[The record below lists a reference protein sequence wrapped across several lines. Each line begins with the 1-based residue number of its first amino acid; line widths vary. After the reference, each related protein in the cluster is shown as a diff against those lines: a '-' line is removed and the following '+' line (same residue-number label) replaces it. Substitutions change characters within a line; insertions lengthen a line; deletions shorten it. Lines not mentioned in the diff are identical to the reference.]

1 MTRRCIIGC
10 VASVLVLVGVV
21 SPGVGVGAPPT
32 FERIVVDET
41 FAPDEFLTEACGVV
55 VTSHLEGHIIVRTFE
70 EDGTGVVE
78 VETIN
83 VGITA
88 TAGDRI
94 FRFRDVG
101 AAVTRIEPDGTAVL
115 SITGQVPFFF
125 AGVLK
130 IDLET
135 GEAIFEPRDRSAE
148 QLARAC
154 AALTG
159 G

>member
-1 MTRRCIIGC
+1 MSRRCITGW
-10 VASVLVLVGVV
+10 VASFLVLAGVV
-21 SPGVGVGAPPT
+21 TPGVGVGAAPT

-55 VTSHLEGHIIVRTFE
+55 VTSHLEGHITLRTFSGE
-70 EDGTGVVE
+70 GTGVAE
-78 VETIN
+78 VRSIN
-83 VGITA
+83 IGITA
-88 TAGDRI
+88 TADDRI

-101 AAVTRIEPDGTAVL
+101 ADVTRIEPDGTAVV
-115 SITGQVPFFF
+115 SVAGQVPFFF

-148 QLARAC
+148 QLAQAC

>member
-1 MTRRCIIGC
+1 
-10 VASVLVLVGVV
+10 
-21 SPGVGVGAPPT
+21 
-32 FERIVVDET
+32 
-41 FAPDEFLTEACGVV
+41 
-55 VTSHLEGHIIVRTFE
+55 VTSELEGHIIVRTFSGE
-70 EDGTGVVE
+70 GTGVAE
-78 VETIN
+78 VRTIN

-88 TAGDRI
+88 TTEDGAV

-101 AAVTRIEPDGTAVL
+101 ADVTRIEPDGTAVL
-115 SITGQVPFFF
+115 LVAGQVPFNF

-135 GEAIFEPRDRSAE
+135 GEAILEPRDRSEE

-154 AALTG
+154 AVLTG

>member
-1 MTRRCIIGC
+1 MSTRRITGC
-10 VASVLVLVGVV
+10 VASVFVLVGALI
-21 SPGVGVGAPPT
+21 PGVASGAPPT
-32 FERIVVDET
+32 IERIAVDDT
-41 FAPDEFLTEACGVV
+41 FVDEFLSEQCGVE
-55 VTSHLEGHIIVRTFE
+55 VTTRVQGHVIVRTFE

-78 VETIN
+78 VLTLN
-83 VGITA
+83 LGFTA
-88 TAGDRI
+88 MADGRV

-101 AAVTRIEPDGTAVL
+101 ASVTRIEPDGTAVVL
-115 SITGQVPFFF
+115 MSGQVPFAF

-135 GEAIFEPRDRSAE
+135 GEVILEPRDRSEE

-154 AALTG
+154 AVLTG